1 MLNALFPAQS
11 DDLGA
16 YIGTVES
23 IKHSYLHW
31 NARLGE
37 LLRVWFGSYLASTAY
52 FAFINPL
59 FCVGLLYLLFGL
71 LFGRTP
77 RIYRAKSITATKPD
91 KDTIDFSDLAILCL
105 ALLVF
110 MLNRGFGAIFFW
122 AAGSLNYLWAY
133 CLILAFCLPYRMLL
147 AKSFAPQAKIKSTTQ
162 TTQTISQTSLQ
173 ANAHKPSPQTNLQT
187 KTNIQTTHTK
197 ENLKSC
203 AMLILGIL
211 AGLGSEFSI
220 VLIIFAA
227 TLFAFA
233 FYKEVKLPI
242 WAYFG
247 IVGLSIGFCALYFS
261 PGHAHRAEIVKNL
274 YGGYASLSEIWAMS
288 VGQKYTRFASIFSEK
303 MLLLPLIATL
313 GVIIFIVFRH
323 FVNAFVGAL
332 LLVYVVCICV
342 KWGSFGSLGF
352 LLLPSVALLC
362 IFAYHRTSQ
371 EKLKRYFLILAGLFL
386 AYFITA
392 SATIQVALPNRAK
405 IIFTIIGIAQ
415 LIILARI
422 YAPYMQAKS
431 KIIWQNLICG
441 VCALCALFVLYASLD
456 MRLKWERML
465 ATIDAQKALGKQE
478 IIISKEVFHSFYRN
492 YTDWG
497 NPTQNPNEWPNT
509 SYARHFEVKSFIAK

>member
-16 YIGTVES
+16 HIGTVES
-23 IKHSYLHW
+23 IKYSYLHW

-71 LFGRTP
+71 LFGHTP
-77 RIYRAKSITATKPD
+77 RLFIAQNLSQQPSQTKG
-91 KDTIDFSDLAILCL
+91 TINFSDLAILCFI
-105 ALLVF
+105 LLVF

-133 CLILAFCLPYRMLL
+133 CLILAFCLPYRMLV

-162 TTQTISQTSLQ
+162 TAQTISQTSLQ
-173 ANAHKPSPQTNLQT
+173 ANTHKPSLQTNLQT
-187 KTNIQTTHTK
+187 NLSTTHTK

-211 AGLGSEFSI
+211 SGLSSEFSI

-227 TLFAFA
+227 TLFVFA
-233 FYKEVKLPI
+233 FYKKVKLPI

-261 PGHAHRAEIVKNL
+261 PGHAHRAEVVKNL
-274 YGGYASLSEIWAMS
+274 YGGYASLSEILAMS
-288 VGQKYTRFASIFSEK
+288 VGEKYTRFASIFSEK
-303 MLLLPLIATL
+303 MLLMPFIATL
-313 GVIIFIVFRH
+313 GVIIFIVFSR
-323 FVNAFVGAL
+323 FVSVFVGAL

-362 IFAYHRTSQ
+362 AFAYHRTSQ
-371 EKLKRYFLILAGLFL
+371 GKLKRYFLILAGLFL

-441 VCALCALFVLYASLD
+441 ICALCALFVLYASLD

>member
-16 YIGTVES
+16 HIGTVES

-37 LLRVWFGSYLASTAY
+37 LLRVWFGSHLASTPY

-77 RIYRAKSITATKPD
+77 RLFITQNLSQQPSYTKGI
-91 KDTIDFSDLAILCL
+91 IDFSDLAILCFI
-105 ALLVF
+105 LLVF

-133 CLILAFCLPYRMLL
+133 CLILAFCLPYKILL
-147 AKSFAPQAKIKSTTQ
+147 AKSFAPQTKIHINSTTQ
-162 TTQTISQTSLQ
+162 INTQITS
-173 ANAHKPSPQTNLQT
+173 TNKHSQT
-187 KTNIQTTHTK
+187 KTNLQATPRTK

-203 AMLILGIL
+203 AMLALGIL
-211 AGLGSEFSI
+211 AGLSSEFGI
-220 VLIIFAA
+220 VLIIFLA

-233 FYKEVKLPI
+233 FHKGVKLPT

-247 IVGLSIGFCALYFS
+247 IVGLAIGFCALYFS
-261 PGHAHRAEIVKNL
+261 PGHAQRAEVVKNL

-288 VGQKYTRFASIFSEK
+288 VSEKYARFVLIFSDIKK
-303 MLLLPLIATL
+303 MLLPLIATL
-313 GVIIFIVFRH
+313 GVLAFIVFSR
-323 FVNAFVGAL
+323 FVSVFVGAL

-342 KWGSFGSLGF
+342 KWGSFGSLAF
-352 LLLPSVALLC
+352 LLLPSAALLC
-362 IFAYHRTSQ
+362 MFAYRTSQ
-371 EKLKRYFLILAGLFL
+371 ENKQYFLILAGLFL
-386 AYFITA
+386 AHFITA

-405 IIFTIIGIAQ
+405 VIFTIIGIAQ
-415 LIILARI
+415 LIIVARI
-422 YAPYMQAKS
+422 YAPYLSAKS
-431 KIIWQNLICG
+431 KIIWQNLIIG
-441 VCALCALFVLYASLD
+441 FCALCALFVLYASLD

-465 ATIDAQKALGKQE
+465 ATIDTQKALGKQE
-478 IIISKEVFHSFYRN
+478 IIVSKEVFHSFYRN

-509 SYARHFEVKSFIAK
+509 SYARHFEVESFIAK

>member
-16 YIGTVES
+16 HIGTVDS

-37 LLRVWFGSYLASTAY
+37 LLRVWFGSHLASTPY

-59 FCVGLLYLLFGL
+59 FCVGFLYLLFGL

-77 RIYRAKSITATKPD
+77 RLSIAKSITTPSQTKAQS
-91 KDTIDFSDLAILCL
+91 KKQIDFSDLAILCFM
-105 ALLVF
+105 LLVF
-110 MLNRGFGAIFFW
+110 MLNSGFGAVFFW

-147 AKSFAPQAKIKSTTQ
+147 AKSFAPQDKIHSDSTM
-162 TTQTISQTSLQ
+162 QTSTQIISQ
-173 ANAHKPSPQTNLQT
+173 ANAHNKPNPQTKIT
-187 KTNIQTTHTK
+187 PYTK

-211 AGLGSEFSI
+211 AGLSSEFSI
-220 VLIIFAA
+220 VLIIFAFA
-227 TLFAFA
+227 FFAFA
-233 FYKEVKLPI
+233 FYKGVKLPS

-247 IVGLSIGFCALYFS
+247 IVGLAIGFCALYFS
-261 PGHAHRAEIVKNL
+261 PGHAHRAEVVKNL

-288 VGQKYTRFASIFSEK
+288 VSEKYARFASIFSDIKK
-303 MLLLPLIATL
+303 MLLPLIASL
-313 GVIIFIVFRH
+313 CVIIFIVLAR
-323 FVNAFVGAL
+323 FVSVFVGFIWLA
-332 LLVYVVCICV
+332 YFVCICV
-342 KWGSFGSLGF
+342 KWWSFGSLGF

-362 IFAYHRTSQ
+362 IFAYRTSQ
-371 EKLKRYFLILAGLFL
+371 DAINKQYFLILAGLFL
-386 AYFITA
+386 AHFIAA

-405 IIFTIIGIAQ
+405 IIFIILGLAQ

-422 YAPYMQAKS
+422 YAPYISAKS
-431 KIIWQNLICG
+431 KIICQNLIIG
-441 VCALCALFVLYASLD
+441 FCALCALFVLYASLD

-478 IIISKEVFHSFYRN
+478 IIVSKEVFRSFFRN

-509 SYARHFEVKSFIAK
+509 SYAKYFEVEKFIAK

>member
-16 YIGTVES
+16 HIGTVDS

-37 LLRVWFGSYLASTAY
+37 LLRVWFGSYLASTPY

-59 FCVGLLYLLFGL
+59 FCVGLLYLLFWL

-77 RIYRAKSITATKPD
+77 RLFIAQNLSYQPSQT
-91 KDTIDFSDLAILCL
+91 KDTTDFSDLAILCFI
-105 ALLVF
+105 LLVF

-147 AKSFAPQAKIKSTTQ
+147 AKSFAPQAKKPTTQ
-162 TTQTISQTSLQ
+162 TTQTISQT
-173 ANAHKPSPQTNLQT
+173 NLQT
-187 KTNIQTTHTK
+187 KANLQATPHAK

-211 AGLGSEFSI
+211 SGLSSEFSI

-233 FYKEVKLPI
+233 FYKGVKLPL

-261 PGHAHRAEIVKNL
+261 PGHAHRAEVVKNL

-288 VGQKYTRFASIFSEK
+288 VGEKYARFASIFGEK
-303 MLLLPLIATL
+303 MLILPLIATL
-313 GVIIFIVFRH
+313 GVIIFIVFSR
-323 FVNAFVGAL
+323 FVSVFVGAL

-352 LLLPSVALLC
+352 LLLPSAVLLC
-362 IFAYHRTSQ
+362 VFAYRTSQ

-405 IIFTIIGIAQ
+405 IIFTIFSIAQ

-422 YAPYMQAKS
+422 YAPYMSSKS

-441 VCALCALFVLYASLD
+441 ICALCAIYALYASLD

-509 SYARHFEVKSFIAK
+509 SYAKFFEVEKFITK

>member
-1 MLNALFPAQS
+1 
-11 DDLGA
+11 
-16 YIGTVES
+16 
-23 IKHSYLHW
+23 
-31 NARLGE
+31 
-37 LLRVWFGSYLASTAY
+37 
-52 FAFINPL
+52 
-59 FCVGLLYLLFGL
+59 
-71 LFGRTP
+71 
-77 RIYRAKSITATKPD
+77 
-91 KDTIDFSDLAILCL
+91 
-105 ALLVF
+105 

-147 AKSFAPQAKIKSTTQ
+147 AKSFAPQTKKS
-162 TTQTISQTSLQ
+162 TTQTISQT
-173 ANAHKPSPQTNLQT
+173 NTHKPSPQTNLQT
-187 KTNIQTTHTK
+187 KTNLQAIPAK

-211 AGLGSEFSI
+211 AGLGSEFGI

-233 FYKEVKLPI
+233 FYKKMKLPL

-261 PGHAHRAEIVKNL
+261 TGHAHRAEVVKNL
-274 YGGYASLSEIWAMS
+274 YGGYASLNEIWAMNAS
-288 VGQKYTRFASIFSEK
+288 EKYARFASVFSEK
-303 MLLLPLIATL
+303 MLILPLIATL

-352 LLLPSVALLC
+352 LLLPSAVLLC
-362 IFAYHRTSQ
+362 VFAYRTSQ

-405 IIFTIIGIAQ
+405 IIFTIFSIAQ
-415 LIILARI
+415 LIILSCI
-422 YAPYMQAKS
+422 YAPYMSAKS

-441 VCALCALFVLYASLD
+441 FCALCALFVLYASLD

-478 IIISKEVFHSFYRN
+478 VIVSKEVFHSFYRN

-509 SYARHFEVKSFIAK
+509 SYAKYFEVEKFIAK